1 MEESVVDY
9 KEVFRKMPKPV
20 LFIRY
25 ELNKDKK
32 SVMNIEF
39 INDEALSF
47 FNKTCGELINKDFF
61 EILPEFK
68 EDKNFI
74 DRVESIGS
82 DNIIYT
88 KYIRSLVNFI
98 GITIQ
103 KIDEKYFAF
112 YLEYC
117 IEKKVFDEINKLG
130 NIFFIKDKENRY
142 MHSSDLYNE
151 YAGHPNIDMYGLT
164 DFEIYPEDIAALY
177 FDATKTLIDSKKAY
191 SQEIWTLN
199 NTVYILNRHSIYSND
214 EIIGVIGIYE
224 SVIGKLEKIYDGD
237 IITKIVNNSTEHIT
251 IKDMNGVYLDCN
263 NSFLKDTKLKR
274 EDVIGK
280 SNANIVNL
288 SEIEVS
294 AHKSDLE
301 VIKEKKRKIYNEE
314 ITIDGQVREF
324 EVIKEPFL
332 DSYKNMVGII
342 ATGRDVTHRR
352 EIERMQQEFFANIS
366 HELRTPLN
374 LIFGSLQLIRI
385 VEKEYLEKRSAF
397 NKYINIIDQNSKRL
411 LKLVDNL
418 IDSTK
423 MKCGY
428 YQYNPE
434 NNDIVSF
441 IENIA
446 MSVAEFAKQNNI
458 DLKFDTDV
466 EEKIMAFDLEKL
478 ERIMLNLLSNSI
490 KYNKVQGQIE
500 VLLND
505 CNDTFVITV
514 KDTGVGIPS
523 DKLMYIFERFR
534 QVENRFNKSTEG
546 SGIGLSLVKDLIEI
560 QGGAIEVKSELGVGS
575 EFIIK
580 LPVKILSDQSNI
592 NKMYF
597 NNYSSDLVKR
607 MNIEFSDI
615 YLKND

>member
-1 MEESVVDY
+1 MVNY
-9 KEVFRKMPKPV
+9 KDVFRKIPKPV
-20 LFIRY
+20 LFIKY
-25 ELNKDKK
+25 ELNKDKNTTMK
-32 SVMNIEF
+32 IEF

-47 FNKTCGELINKDFF
+47 FNKTSDELIHKDFF
-61 EILPEFK
+61 DVLPEFK
-68 EDKNFI
+68 DDKNFI
-74 DRVESIGS
+74 NRIESIEN
-82 DNIIYT
+82 DNIVCT

-98 GITIQ
+98 SITIQ

-112 YLEYC
+112 YLEHC
-117 IEKKVFDEINKLG
+117 IEKKIFDEINELG
-130 NIFFIKDKENRY
+130 NIFFIKDRENRY
-142 MHSSDLYNE
+142 MYSSDLYNE
-151 YAGHPNIDMYGLT
+151 YEGHPNLDMYGLT
-164 DFEIYPEDIAALY
+164 DFDVYSKENGDLY
-177 FDATKTLIDSKKAY
+177 FNAAKTFIDSKQPY
-191 SQEIWTLN
+191 SKEISTLN
-199 NTVYILNRHSIYSND
+199 NTVYILNRYSIYSNG
-214 EIIGVIGIYE
+214 EVIGIIGIFE
-224 SVIGKLEKIYDGD
+224 SVIGKLEKIYDGG
-237 IITKIVNNSTEHIT
+237 IMTKIVNDSLEHI
-251 IKDMNGVYLDCN
+251 IFKDMNGVYLDCN
-263 NSFLKDTKLKR
+263 DSFLKDLKLKR

-280 SNANIVNL
+280 SSSNIYGL
-288 SEIEVS
+288 SEIEAS
-294 AHKSDLE
+294 IQKSDLE

-332 DSYKNMVGII
+332 DSYKNLVGII
-342 ATGRDVTHRR
+342 VTGRDVTHRR
-352 EIERMQQEFFANIS
+352 EIEKMQQGFFANIS

-374 LIFGSLQLIRI
+374 LIFGSLQLIKS
-385 VEKEYLEKRSAF
+385 VEKEVLEKRNSL
-397 NKYINIIDQNSKRL
+397 NKYIDIIGQNSKRL

-418 IDSTK
+418 IDSTR

-428 YQYNPE
+428 YEYKPKNY
-434 NNDIVSF
+434 DIVSF
-441 IENIA
+441 VENIS
-446 MSVAEFAKQNNI
+446 MSVADFAKQNNI
-458 DLKFDTDV
+458 DLIFDTDV

-490 KYNKVQGQIE
+490 KYNKAQGQIE

-560 QGGAIEVKSELGVGS
+560 QGGTIEVKSELGVGS

-580 LPVKILSDQSNI
+580 LPVKILSDDSNI
-592 NKMYF
+592 DKVYF
-597 NNYSSDLVKR
+597 NNDYHDLVKR

-615 YLKND
+615 YIGND

>member
-1 MEESVVDY
+1 MVNY
-9 KEVFRKMPKPV
+9 KDVFRKIPKPI
-20 LFIRY
+20 LFIKY
-25 ELNKDKK
+25 ELNKDKNTTMK
-32 SVMNIEF
+32 IEF

-47 FNKTCGELINKDFF
+47 FNKTSDELIHKDFF
-61 EILPEFK
+61 DVLPEFK
-68 EDKNFI
+68 DDKNFI
-74 DRVESIGS
+74 NRIESIEN
-82 DNIIYT
+82 DNIVCT

-98 GITIQ
+98 SITIQ

-112 YLEYC
+112 YLEHC
-117 IEKKVFDEINKLG
+117 IEKKIFDEINELG
-130 NIFFIKDKENRY
+130 NIFFIKDRENRY
-142 MHSSDLYNE
+142 MYSSDLYNE
-151 YAGHPNIDMYGLT
+151 YEGHPNLDMYGLT
-164 DFEIYPEDIAALY
+164 DFDVYSKENGDLY
-177 FDATKTLIDSKKAY
+177 FNAAKTFIDSKQPY
-191 SQEIWTLN
+191 SKEISTLN
-199 NTVYILNRHSIYSND
+199 NTVYILNRYSIYSNG
-214 EIIGVIGIYE
+214 EVIGIIGIFE
-224 SVIGKLEKIYDGD
+224 SVIGKLEKIYDGG
-237 IITKIVNNSTEHIT
+237 IMTKIVNDSLEHI
-251 IKDMNGVYLDCN
+251 IFKDMNGVYLDCN
-263 NSFLKDTKLKR
+263 DSFLKDLKLKR

-280 SNANIVNL
+280 SSSNIYGL
-288 SEIEVS
+288 SEIEAS
-294 AHKSDLE
+294 IQKSDLE

-332 DSYKNMVGII
+332 DSYKNLVGII
-342 ATGRDVTHRR
+342 VTGRDVTHRR
-352 EIERMQQEFFANIS
+352 EIEKMQQEFFANIS

-374 LIFGSLQLIRI
+374 LIFSSLQLIKS
-385 VEKEYLEKRSAF
+385 VEKEVLEKRNSL
-397 NKYINIIDQNSKRL
+397 NKYIDIIDQNSKRL

-418 IDSTK
+418 IESTR

-428 YQYNPE
+428 YEYNPK
-434 NNDIVSF
+434 NYDIVSF
-441 IENIA
+441 VENIS
-446 MSVAEFAKQNNI
+446 MSVADFAKQNNI
-458 DLKFDTDV
+458 DLIFDTDV

-490 KYNKVQGQIE
+490 KYNKAQGQIE

-560 QGGAIEVKSELGVGS
+560 QGGTIEVKSELGVGS

-580 LPVKILSDQSNI
+580 LPVKILSDDSNI
-592 NKMYF
+592 DKVYF
-597 NNYSSDLVKR
+597 NNDYHDLVKR

-615 YLKND
+615 YIGND

>member
-1 MEESVVDY
+1 MVNY
-9 KEVFRKMPKPV
+9 KDVFRKIPKPI
-20 LFIRY
+20 LFIKY
-25 ELNKDKK
+25 ELNKDKNTTMK
-32 SVMNIEF
+32 IEF

-47 FNKTCGELINKDFF
+47 FNKTSDELIHKDFF
-61 EILPEFK
+61 DVLPEFK
-68 EDKNFI
+68 DDKNFI
-74 DRVESIGS
+74 NRIESIEN
-82 DNIIYT
+82 DNIVCT

-98 GITIQ
+98 SITIQ

-117 IEKKVFDEINKLG
+117 IEKKIFDEINELG
-130 NIFFIKDKENRY
+130 NIFFIKDTENRY
-142 MHSSDLYNE
+142 MYSSDLYNE
-151 YAGHPNIDMYGLT
+151 YEGHPNLDMYGLT
-164 DFEIYPEDIAALY
+164 DFDVYSKENGDLY
-177 FDATKTLIDSKKAY
+177 FNAAKTFIDSKQPY
-191 SQEIWTLN
+191 SKEISILN
-199 NTVYILNRHSIYSND
+199 NTVYILNRYSIYSNG
-214 EIIGVIGIYE
+214 EVIGIIGIFE
-224 SVIGKLEKIYDGD
+224 SVIGKLEKIYDGG
-237 IITKIVNNSTEHIT
+237 IMTKIVNDSLEHI
-251 IKDMNGVYLDCN
+251 IFKDMNGVYLDCN
-263 NSFLKDTKLKR
+263 DSFLKDLKLKR

-280 SNANIVNL
+280 SSSNIYGL
-288 SEIEVS
+288 SEIEAS
-294 AHKSDLE
+294 IQKSDLE

-332 DSYKNMVGII
+332 DSYKNLVGII
-342 ATGRDVTHRR
+342 VTGRDVTHRR
-352 EIERMQQEFFANIS
+352 EIEKMQQEFFANIS

-374 LIFGSLQLIRI
+374 LIFGSLQLIKS
-385 VEKEYLEKRSAF
+385 VEKEVLEKRNSL
-397 NKYINIIDQNSKRL
+397 NKYIDIIDQNSKRL

-418 IDSTK
+418 IDSTR

-428 YQYNPE
+428 YEYKPKNY
-434 NNDIVSF
+434 DIVSF
-441 IENIA
+441 VENIS
-446 MSVAEFAKQNNI
+446 MSVADFAKQNNI
-458 DLKFDTDV
+458 DLIFDTDV

-490 KYNKVQGQIE
+490 KYNKAQGQIE

-505 CNDTFVITV
+505 CNDTFVIRV

-560 QGGAIEVKSELGVGS
+560 QGGTIEVKSELGVGS

-580 LPVKILSDQSNI
+580 LPVKILSDDSNI
-592 NKMYF
+592 DKVYF
-597 NNYSSDLVKR
+597 NNDYHDLVKR

-615 YLKND
+615 YIGND

>member
-1 MEESVVDY
+1 MVNY
-9 KEVFRKMPKPV
+9 KDVFRKIPKPI
-20 LFIRY
+20 LFIKY
-25 ELNKDKK
+25 ELNKDKNTTMK
-32 SVMNIEF
+32 IEF

-47 FNKTCGELINKDFF
+47 FNKTSDELIHKDFF
-61 EILPEFK
+61 DVLPEFK
-68 EDKNFI
+68 DDKNFI
-74 DRVESIGS
+74 NRIESIEN
-82 DNIIYT
+82 DNIVCT

-98 GITIQ
+98 SITIQ

-117 IEKKVFDEINKLG
+117 IEKKIFDEINELG
-130 NIFFIKDKENRY
+130 NIFFIKDTENRY
-142 MHSSDLYNE
+142 MYSSDLYNE
-151 YAGHPNIDMYGLT
+151 YEGHPNLDMYGLT
-164 DFEIYPEDIAALY
+164 DFDVYSKENGDLY
-177 FDATKTLIDSKKAY
+177 FNAAKTFIDSKQPY
-191 SQEIWTLN
+191 SKEISILN
-199 NTVYILNRHSIYSND
+199 NTVYILNRYSIYSNG
-214 EIIGVIGIYE
+214 EVIGIIGIFE
-224 SVIGKLEKIYDGD
+224 SVIGKLEKIYDGG
-237 IITKIVNNSTEHIT
+237 IMTKIVNDSLEHI
-251 IKDMNGVYLDCN
+251 IFKDMNGVYLDCN
-263 NSFLKDTKLKR
+263 DSFLKDLKLKR

-280 SNANIVNL
+280 SSSNIYGL
-288 SEIEVS
+288 SEIEAS
-294 AHKSDLE
+294 IQKSDLE

-332 DSYKNMVGII
+332 DSYKNLVGII
-342 ATGRDVTHRR
+342 VTGRDVTHRR
-352 EIERMQQEFFANIS
+352 EIEKMQQEFFANIS

-374 LIFGSLQLIRI
+374 LIFGSLQLIKS
-385 VEKEYLEKRSAF
+385 VEKEALEKRNSL
-397 NKYINIIDQNSKRL
+397 NKYIDIIDQNSKRL

-418 IDSTK
+418 IDSTR

-428 YQYNPE
+428 YEYKPKNY
-434 NNDIVSF
+434 DIVSF
-441 IENIA
+441 VENIS
-446 MSVAEFAKQNNI
+446 MSVADFAKQNNI
-458 DLKFDTDV
+458 DLIFDTDV

-490 KYNKVQGQIE
+490 KYNKAQGKIE

-560 QGGAIEVKSELGVGS
+560 QGGTIEVKSELGVGS

-580 LPVKILSDQSNI
+580 LPVKILSDDSNI
-592 NKMYF
+592 DKVYF
-597 NNYSSDLVKR
+597 NNDYHDLVKR

-615 YLKND
+615 YIGND

>member
-1 MEESVVDY
+1 MVNY
-9 KEVFRKMPKPV
+9 KDVFRKIPKPV
-20 LFIRY
+20 LFIKY
-25 ELNKDKK
+25 ELNKDKNTTMK
-32 SVMNIEF
+32 IEF

-47 FNKTCGELINKDFF
+47 FNKTSDELIHKDFF
-61 EILPEFK
+61 DVLPEFK
-68 EDKNFI
+68 DDKNFI
-74 DRVESIGS
+74 NRIESIEN
-82 DNIIYT
+82 DNIVCT

-98 GITIQ
+98 SITIQ

-117 IEKKVFDEINKLG
+117 IEKKIFDEINELG
-130 NIFFIKDKENRY
+130 NIFFIKDRENRY
-142 MHSSDLYNE
+142 MYSSDLYNE
-151 YAGHPNIDMYGLT
+151 YEGHPNLDMYGLT
-164 DFEIYPEDIAALY
+164 DFDVYSKENGDLY
-177 FDATKTLIDSKKAY
+177 FNAAKTFIDSKQPY
-191 SQEIWTLN
+191 SKEISTLN
-199 NTVYILNRHSIYSND
+199 NTVYILNRYSIYSNG
-214 EIIGVIGIYE
+214 EVIGIIGIFE
-224 SVIGKLEKIYDGD
+224 SVIGKLEKIYDGG
-237 IITKIVNNSTEHIT
+237 IMTKIVNDSLEHI
-251 IKDMNGVYLDCN
+251 IFKDMNGVYLDCN
-263 NSFLKDTKLKR
+263 DSFLKDLKLKR

-280 SNANIVNL
+280 SSSNIYGL
-288 SEIEVS
+288 SEIEAS
-294 AHKSDLE
+294 IQKSDLE

-324 EVIKEPFL
+324 EVIKEPFW
-332 DSYKNMVGII
+332 DSYKNLVGII
-342 ATGRDVTHRR
+342 VTGRDVTHRR
-352 EIERMQQEFFANIS
+352 EIEKMQQEFFANIS

-374 LIFGSLQLIRI
+374 LIFGSLQLIKS
-385 VEKEYLEKRSAF
+385 VEKEVLEKRNSL
-397 NKYINIIDQNSKRL
+397 NKYIDIIDQNSKRL

-418 IDSTK
+418 IDSTR

-428 YQYNPE
+428 YEYNPK
-434 NNDIVSF
+434 NYDIVSF
-441 IENIA
+441 VENIS
-446 MSVAEFAKQNNI
+446 MSVADFAKQNNI
-458 DLKFDTDV
+458 DLIFDTDV

-490 KYNKVQGQIE
+490 KYNKAQGQIE

-560 QGGAIEVKSELGVGS
+560 QGGTIEVKSELGVGS

-580 LPVKILSDQSNI
+580 LPVKILSDDSNI
-592 NKMYF
+592 DKVYF
-597 NNYSSDLVKR
+597 NNDYHDLVKR

-615 YLKND
+615 YIGND

>member
-1 MEESVVDY
+1 MVNY
-9 KEVFRKMPKPV
+9 KDVFRKIPKPV
-20 LFIRY
+20 LFIKY
-25 ELNKDKK
+25 ELNKDKNTTMK
-32 SVMNIEF
+32 IEF

-47 FNKTCGELINKDFF
+47 FNKTSDELIHKDFF
-61 EILPEFK
+61 DVLPEFK
-68 EDKNFI
+68 DDKNFI
-74 DRVESIGS
+74 NRIESIEN
-82 DNIIYT
+82 DNIVCT

-98 GITIQ
+98 SITIQ

-117 IEKKVFDEINKLG
+117 IEKKIFDEINELG
-130 NIFFIKDKENRY
+130 NIFFIKDRENRY
-142 MHSSDLYNE
+142 MYSSDLYNE
-151 YAGHPNIDMYGLT
+151 YEGHPNLDMYGLT
-164 DFEIYPEDIAALY
+164 DFDVYSKENGDLY
-177 FDATKTLIDSKKAY
+177 FNAAKTFIDSKQPY
-191 SQEIWTLN
+191 SKEISTLN
-199 NTVYILNRHSIYSND
+199 NTVYILNRYSIYSNG
-214 EIIGVIGIYE
+214 EVIGIIGIFE
-224 SVIGKLEKIYDGD
+224 SVIGKLEKIYDGG
-237 IITKIVNNSTEHIT
+237 IMTKIVNDSLEHI
-251 IKDMNGVYLDCN
+251 IFKDMNGVYLDCN
-263 NSFLKDTKLKR
+263 DSFLKDLKLKR

-280 SNANIVNL
+280 SSSNIYGL
-288 SEIEVS
+288 SEIEAS
-294 AHKSDLE
+294 IQKSDLE

-324 EVIKEPFL
+324 EVIKEPFW
-332 DSYKNMVGII
+332 DSYKNLVGII
-342 ATGRDVTHRR
+342 VTGRDVTHRR
-352 EIERMQQEFFANIS
+352 EIEKMQQEFFANIS

-374 LIFGSLQLIRI
+374 LIFGSLQLIKS
-385 VEKEYLEKRSAF
+385 VEKEVLEKRNSL
-397 NKYINIIDQNSKRL
+397 NKYIDIIDQNSKRL

-418 IDSTK
+418 IDSTR

-428 YQYNPE
+428 YEYNPK
-434 NNDIVSF
+434 NYDIVSF
-441 IENIA
+441 VENIS
-446 MSVAEFAKQNNI
+446 MSVADFAKQNNI
-458 DLKFDTDV
+458 DLIFDTDV

-490 KYNKVQGQIE
+490 KYNKAQGQIE

-560 QGGAIEVKSELGVGS
+560 QGGTIEVKSELGAGS

-580 LPVKILSDQSNI
+580 LPVKILSDDSNI
-592 NKMYF
+592 DKVYF
-597 NNYSSDLVKR
+597 NNDYHDLVKR

-615 YLKND
+615 YIGND

>member
-1 MEESVVDY
+1 MVNY
-9 KEVFRKMPKPV
+9 KDVFRKIPKPI
-20 LFIRY
+20 LFIKY
-25 ELNKDKK
+25 ELNKDKNTTMK
-32 SVMNIEF
+32 IEF

-47 FNKTCGELINKDFF
+47 FNKTSDELIHKDFF
-61 EILPEFK
+61 DVLPEFK
-68 EDKNFI
+68 DDKNFI
-74 DRVESIGS
+74 NRIESIEN
-82 DNIIYT
+82 DNIVCT

-98 GITIQ
+98 SITIQ

-112 YLEYC
+112 YLEHC
-117 IEKKVFDEINKLG
+117 IEKKIFDEINELG
-130 NIFFIKDKENRY
+130 NIFFIKDRENRY
-142 MHSSDLYNE
+142 MYSSDLYNE
-151 YAGHPNIDMYGLT
+151 YEGHPNLDMYGLT
-164 DFEIYPEDIAALY
+164 DFDVYSKENGDLY
-177 FDATKTLIDSKKAY
+177 FNAAKTFIDSKQPY
-191 SQEIWTLN
+191 SKEISTLN
-199 NTVYILNRHSIYSND
+199 NTVYILNRYSIYSNG
-214 EIIGVIGIYE
+214 EVIGIIGIFE
-224 SVIGKLEKIYDGD
+224 SVIGKLEKIYDGG
-237 IITKIVNNSTEHIT
+237 IMTKIVNDSLEHI
-251 IKDMNGVYLDCN
+251 IFKDMNGVYLDCN
-263 NSFLKDTKLKR
+263 DSFLKDLKLKR

-280 SNANIVNL
+280 SSSNIYGL
-288 SEIEVS
+288 SEIEAS
-294 AHKSDLE
+294 IQKSDLE

-332 DSYKNMVGII
+332 DSYKNLVGII
-342 ATGRDVTHRR
+342 VTGRDVTHRR
-352 EIERMQQEFFANIS
+352 EIEKMQQEFFANIS

-374 LIFGSLQLIRI
+374 LIFGSLQLIKS
-385 VEKEYLEKRSAF
+385 VEKEVLEKRNSL
-397 NKYINIIDQNSKRL
+397 NKYIDIIGQNSKRL

-418 IDSTK
+418 IDSTR

-428 YQYNPE
+428 YEYNPK
-434 NNDIVSF
+434 NYDIVSF
-441 IENIA
+441 VENIS
-446 MSVAEFAKQNNI
+446 MSVADFAKQNNI
-458 DLKFDTDV
+458 DLIFDTDV

-490 KYNKVQGQIE
+490 KYNKAQGQIE

-560 QGGAIEVKSELGVGS
+560 QGGTIEVKSELGVGS

-580 LPVKILSDQSNI
+580 LPVKILSDDSNI
-592 NKMYF
+592 DKVYF
-597 NNYSSDLVKR
+597 NNDYHDLVKR

-615 YLKND
+615 YIGND